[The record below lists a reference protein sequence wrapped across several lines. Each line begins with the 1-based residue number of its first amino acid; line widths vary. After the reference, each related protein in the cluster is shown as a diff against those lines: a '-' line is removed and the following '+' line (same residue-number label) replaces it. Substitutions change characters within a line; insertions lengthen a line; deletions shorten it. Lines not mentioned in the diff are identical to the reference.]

1 MKKTRPTSKNTGI
14 TPRKRAKQGNVARAA
29 VPGDLAV
36 VDEASLL
43 TDLRSLIQ
51 AARQRVATVANA
63 TQTMLYWHVGRRLL
77 KENLQDA
84 RAAYGKRILATVSQE
99 LRAEFGDG
107 FTLRSLYRSIQ
118 FFELFPDEAIV
129 STLSAQLSWSHF
141 IELLPLKDPL
151 ARDFY
156 AEMCRIER
164 WDVRTLRQKIGG
176 MLFQRTALS
185 KNTKTVISAEIANL
199 RDGRMT
205 PDTIFRDPY
214 FLDFLG
220 LKGAYSERDLES
232 AILREIEGV
241 LLELGSGFA
250 FVARQKRMSVGK
262 DDFHLDLLFYHRHL
276 RRLIAVE
283 LKLES
288 FQPAHVGQMEFY
300 LRWLDKHER
309 APGEESPI
317 GLILCAAADT
327 EQVELLQL
335 DAKSIRVSEYLT
347 ELPPVHLLR
356 TRLHQAIE
364 HAREQAA
371 RRQPGPEE
379 TR

>member
-1 MKKTRPTSKNTGI
+1 MKKTRPASKNTGI

-29 VPGDLAV
+29 VTGGLAV

-51 AARQRVATVANA
+51 AARQQVATVANA

-84 RAAYGKRILATVSQE
+84 RAAYGKQILATVSQE

-185 KNTKTVISAEIANL
+185 KKFSPGYAQSFGDVLASPRSRERTGRSL
-199 RDGRMT
+199 R
-205 PDTIFRDPY
+205 
-214 FLDFLG
+214 
-220 LKGAYSERDLES
+220 
-232 AILREIEGV
+232 V
-241 LLELGSGFA
+241 LQGTS
-250 FVARQKRMSVGK
+250 Q
-262 DDFHLDLLFYHRHL
+262 
-276 RRLIAVE
+276 
-283 LKLES
+283 
-288 FQPAHVGQMEFY
+288 
-300 LRWLDKHER
+300 
-309 APGEESPI
+309 
-317 GLILCAAADT
+317 
-327 EQVELLQL
+327 
-335 DAKSIRVSEYLT
+335 
-347 ELPPVHLLR
+347 
-356 TRLHQAIE
+356 
-364 HAREQAA
+364 
-371 RRQPGPEE
+371 
-379 TR
+379 